1 MRNIKRKFN
10 SMVKGLKFT
19 YNKKILSKPVA
30 KFCAKIVIDIIKIY
44 VFDFR
49 IQLANRIFNFKNTRK
64 LFSIFMLENK
74 FLKKNLKIKIK
85 NSCQTLGVVRNDMST
100 TFLQQI
106 LNSKL
111 LLVVIIELKK

>member
-10 SMVKGLKFT
+10 SMVKVLKFT
-19 YNKKILSKPVA
+19 CNKKILSKPVA

-74 FLKKNLKIKIK
+74 FLKKILK
-85 NSCQTLGVVRNDMST
+85 NQN
-100 TFLQQI
+100 
-106 LNSKL
+106 
-111 LLVVIIELKK
+111 KKQLSNIRCGEK